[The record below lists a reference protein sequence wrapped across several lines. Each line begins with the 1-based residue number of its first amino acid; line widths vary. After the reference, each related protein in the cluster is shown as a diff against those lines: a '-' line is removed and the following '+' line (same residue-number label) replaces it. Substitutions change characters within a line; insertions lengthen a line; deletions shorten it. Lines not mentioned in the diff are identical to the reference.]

1 MAVLGGL
8 QGHARA
14 STGNGDARRGQG
26 HRHGAAGADA
36 GVAIVASGRSNA
48 EPVGRAPV
56 LALVE
61 MTLHVPPP
69 TEGLTA
75 GGAPMGTAVN
85 VAMVLQRAGM
95 FKDLAAFVAGV
106 ATHAIG
112 CDGEGFSDRFIVRT
126 THLFPIMHHMA
137 VVLLRVARL
146 TGAH

>member
-8 QGHARA
+8 QGHASA

-26 HRHGAAGADA
+26 HRHGAAGAYA

-61 MTLHVPPP
+61 MSLHVPPP

-75 GGAPMGTAVN
+75 
-85 VAMVLQRAGM
+85 
-95 FKDLAAFVAGV
+95 
-106 ATHAIG
+106 
-112 CDGEGFSDRFIVRT
+112 
-126 THLFPIMHHMA
+126 
-137 VVLLRVARL
+137 
-146 TGAH
+146 

>member
-95 FKDLAAFVAGV
+95 FEDLAAFVAGV
-106 ATHAIG
+106 AAHAIG
-112 CDGEGFSDRFIVRT
+112 CDGEGFSDRFT
-126 THLFPIMHHMA
+126 NLFSIMHHMA

>member
-8 QGHARA
+8 QGHASA

-61 MTLHVPPP
+61 MTLHIPSP
-69 TEGLTA
+69 TEGL
-75 GGAPMGTAVN
+75 
-85 VAMVLQRAGM
+85 
-95 FKDLAAFVAGV
+95 AA
-106 ATHAIG
+106 
-112 CDGEGFSDRFIVRT
+112 
-126 THLFPIMHHMA
+126 
-137 VVLLRVARL
+137 
-146 TGAH
+146 